1 MKLAAAALLC
11 LALPAQAQMYKCVD
25 EHGKVDYRDQ
35 PGTGCKPVDIRP
47 SPPISGALQRPAED
61 FAARDAELRRR
72 QLQRDQA
79 AAKDR
84 IAEEERLRRCQDL
97 RVEAYGLGS
106 GVPIYSFN
114 EKGDK
119 IYMDDAVR
127 ERRLAALRESLR
139 GCP

>member
-1 MKLAAAALLC
+1 LKLAAAALLL

-35 PGTGCKPVDIRP
+35 PGSGCKPVDIHA
-47 SPPISGALQRPAED
+47 SPPLSGSLQRPAED

-72 QLQRDQA
+72 QLQRDEA

-84 IAEEERLRRCQDL
+84 IAEEERLRRCQAL

-114 EKGDK
+114 DKGEKV
-119 IYMDDAVR
+119 YMEDAVR
-127 ERRLAALRESLR
+127 ERRLAAVRESLR

>member
-1 MKLAAAALLC
+1 MKLAAAALVFLT
-11 LALPAQAQMYKCVD
+11 LPAQAQMYKCVD

-35 PGTGCKPVDIRP
+35 PGSGCKPVDIRA
-47 SPPISGALQRPAED
+47 SPPMSGSLQRPAED

-72 QLQRDQA
+72 QLQRDEA

-84 IAEEERLRRCQDL
+84 IAEEQRLRRCQDL

-114 EKGDK
+114 EKGEK
-119 IYMDDAVR
+119 IYIDDAVR
-127 ERRLAALRESLR
+127 ERRLAAVRESLR

>member
-1 MKLAAAALLC
+1 MKLAAVALLL

-35 PGTGCKPVDIRP
+35 PGTGCNSIDIRP
-47 SPPISGALQRPAED
+47 SPPMSGSLQRPVED

-72 QLQRDQA
+72 QLQRDEA

-84 IAEEERLRRCQDL
+84 IAQEQRLRRCQDL

-119 IYMDDAVR
+119 VYMDDAVR
-127 ERRLAALRESLR
+127 ERRLAAVRDSLR